1 MYHPFYGLDSL
12 EEFDTRFKSESVVL
26 DTEMIERGESPL
38 FVSVYDK
45 LYFKNAKKQHVE
57 VKSDA
62 DIVDDIFKAKLN
74 KGKPQIEKVK
84 GLAAFQK
91 KSEIKVKDEPET
103 SRTSENTSDNSDR
116 QFIIALFK

>member
-12 EEFDTRFKSESVVL
+12 EEFDARFKSESVVL

-45 LYFKNAKKQHVE
+45 LYFKNSKRRQIE

-62 DIVDDIFKAKLN
+62 EIVDDIFKEKLN
-74 KGKPQIEKVK
+74 KSKPPVEKAK

-91 KSEIKVKDEPET
+91 KQEVKIDIMPTVPEV
-103 SRTSENTSDNSDR
+103 SRIASDKSDS
-116 QFIIALFK
+116 QFIVSLFK